1 MRKAIDSIQVRAK
14 MILLEEALEDY
25 LARIKF
31 HIRFKKLE
39 KRVQEIE
46 DSVIDGKVPK
56 GEASGLC
63 QFCKYQTKCFNQGDG
78 IEHKPLST
86 PKLEVKKK

>member
-39 KRVQEIE
+39 KRIRDYEEKCGIKRIKMVNNNMIASPSLNEVVQTRT
-46 DSVIDGKVPK
+46 G
-56 GEASGLC
+56 
-63 QFCKYQTKCFNQGDG
+63 
-78 IEHKPLST
+78 
-86 PKLEVKKK
+86 

>member
-31 HIRFKKLE
+31 HRRFKKLE
-39 KRVQEIE
+39 KRVHEYEEKCGRKRIQMVNNNMFASPSLNEI
-46 DSVIDGKVPK
+46 G
-56 GEASGLC
+56 
-63 QFCKYQTKCFNQGDG
+63 QTRTG
-78 IEHKPLST
+78 
-86 PKLEVKKK
+86 

>member
-31 HIRFKKLE
+31 HRRFKKLE
-39 KRVQEIE
+39 KRVHEYEEKCGRKRIKM
-46 DSVIDGKVPK
+46 VNNNMI
-56 GEASGLC
+56 ASPRLNEVV
-63 QFCKYQTKCFNQGDG
+63 QTRTG
-78 IEHKPLST
+78 
-86 PKLEVKKK
+86 

>member
-31 HIRFKKLE
+31 HRRFKKLE
-39 KRVQEIE
+39 KRVHEYEEKCGRKRIKM
-46 DSVIDGKVPK
+46 VNNNMI
-56 GEASGLC
+56 ASPSLNEVV
-63 QFCKYQTKCFNQGDG
+63 QTRTG
-78 IEHKPLST
+78 
-86 PKLEVKKK
+86 

>member
-1 MRKAIDSIQVRAK
+1 MRKAIDSRLVRAK

-39 KRVQEIE
+39 KRIRDYEEKCGIKRIKMVNNNMIASPSLNEVVQTRT
-46 DSVIDGKVPK
+46 G
-56 GEASGLC
+56 
-63 QFCKYQTKCFNQGDG
+63 
-78 IEHKPLST
+78 
-86 PKLEVKKK
+86 

>member
-1 MRKAIDSIQVRAK
+1 MRRAIDSIPVRAK

-39 KRVQEIE
+39 KRIHDYEKKCGIKRIKMVNNNMIASPSLNEVVQTRT
-46 DSVIDGKVPK
+46 G
-56 GEASGLC
+56 
-63 QFCKYQTKCFNQGDG
+63 
-78 IEHKPLST
+78 
-86 PKLEVKKK
+86 